1 MPNALNVAWETIRD
15 WWHGMVG
22 LAALNLIWLGMSLTV
37 LLLPPATAGLYG
49 ATHSLAH
56 GKGARLGDFVD
67 TARRCGWVSLRWA
80 LVNLFAGALWA
91 VNYVFYGT
99 AESGFALVIQIAL
112 ISAGALWLVV
122 QFYVWPF
129 LMEQE
134 QLSLR
139 MALRNALFLTLAN
152 PLYSLVLLVISG
164 LVIMLS
170 LTTVL
175 PFAVFTASFL
185 SLLGNRAVIE
195 RLTVYGK
202 LPSPAQSINS
212 GDTL

>member
-1 MPNALNVAWETIRD
+1 VQNALHVAWETIRD

-22 LAALNLIWLGMSLTV
+22 LATLNLLWLGMSLTV
-37 LLLPPATAGLYG
+37 VLLPLATAGMYG
-49 ATHSLAH
+49 ATHRMAH
-56 GKGARLGDFVD
+56 GKGQHIGDFID
-67 TARRCGWVSLRWA
+67 AARRYGWVSLRWA
-80 LVNLFAGALWA
+80 LVNLVIGALGA
-91 VNYVFYGT
+91 ANYVFYGE
-99 AESGFALVIQIAL
+99 AHGGFALVIQSVIAC
-112 ISAGALWLVV
+112 AGVIWLGV

-134 QLSLR
+134 RQSLR

-152 PLYSLVLLVISG
+152 PLYTLVLLVISG
-164 LVIMLS
+164 LAVIIS
-170 LTTVL
+170 LTAIL

-202 LPSPAQSINS
+202 LPAQPS
-212 GDTL
+212 GD